1 MMREF
6 QAETDR
12 DQAKIDPIHIPTTTS
27 NEPMIT
33 LPIKE
38 QILPEQDIN
47 PMKVNSNRSESRTI
61 TEKNK
66 LNIKSVSRLTCDT
79 IASRRSTHDS
89 QNSLST
95 IHVRVKPNDKV
106 GERMFILIDEEI
118 HC

>member
-12 DQAKIDPIHIPTTTS
+12 DQAKIDPTIS

-38 QILPEQDIN
+38 QILPEQDVN
-47 PMKVNSNRSESRTI
+47 PMKVNSTRSESRTI

-79 IASRRSTHDS
+79 ISSRRSAHDS
-89 QNSLST
+89 HNSLST

-106 GERMFILIDEEI
+106 GKNI
-118 HC
+118 HINQ